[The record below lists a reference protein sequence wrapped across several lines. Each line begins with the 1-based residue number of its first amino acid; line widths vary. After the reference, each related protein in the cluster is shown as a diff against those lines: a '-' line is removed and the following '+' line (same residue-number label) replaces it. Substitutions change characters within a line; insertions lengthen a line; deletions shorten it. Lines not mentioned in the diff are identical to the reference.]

1 MLTCYKAA
9 LSVTE
14 APVPEIKIDY
24 DIGGCKMKKDHRL
37 ICSETPAED
46 GPTKLGIASRKV
58 PAQSRNV
65 GGNGTS
71 QSNLVLMYADWHTHA
86 RSME

>member
-24 DIGGCKMKKDHRL
+24 DIGGCKMKKDHQADLFRDP
-37 ICSETPAED
+37 CGGRTNEARDSKSESSCAIT
-46 GPTKLGIASRKV
+46 
-58 PAQSRNV
+58 
-65 GGNGTS
+65 
-71 QSNLVLMYADWHTHA
+71 
-86 RSME
+86 